1 MKLIVDNEEY
11 LTLAEL
17 EKLVGLKE
25 TSIAMRVRFS
35 NFPKPVKLEI
45 RQAWKRSEIEAYI
58 KASKKEQ

>member
-11 LTLAEL
+11 LTLAEV

-35 NFPKPVKLEI
+35 DFPKPVKLEI
-45 RQAWKRSEIEAYI
+45 RQAWKRWEIEEYLA
-58 KASKKEQ
+58 KAKKE

>member
-11 LTLAEL
+11 LVLEEV

-35 NFPKPVKLEI
+35 DFPKPVKLEI
-45 RQAWKRSEIEAYI
+45 RQAWKRSEIEDYI
-58 KASKKEQ
+58 AKQKKGQ

>member
-11 LTLAEL
+11 LVLEEV

-35 NFPKPVKLEI
+35 DFPKPVKLEI
-45 RQAWKRSEIEAYI
+45 RQAWKRSEIEDYI
-58 KASKKEQ
+58 TKQKKQD